1 MRMFTPSDF
10 KGVFYAH
17 RGLYN
22 NQDGVPEN
30 SLAAFRAAAE
40 KGRIG
45 AAKSYYKTAMKY
57 AQDEEVK
64 KTIIKEYNALE
75 K

>member
-1 MRMFTPSDF
+1 MRLFDPSAF
-10 KGVFYAH
+10 CGFFYAH
-17 RGLYN
+17 RGLYDN
-22 NQDGVPEN
+22 TRGVPEN
-30 SLAAFRAAAE
+30 SLPAFRAAAE

-45 AAKSYYKTAMKY
+45 AAKSYYKDAMKY
-57 AQDEEVK
+57 AQDDEVK